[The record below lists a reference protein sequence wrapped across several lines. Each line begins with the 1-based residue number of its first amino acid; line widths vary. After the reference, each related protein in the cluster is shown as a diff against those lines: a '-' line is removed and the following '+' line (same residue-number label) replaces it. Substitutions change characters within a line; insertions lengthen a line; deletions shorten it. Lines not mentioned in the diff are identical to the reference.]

1 MLTLPGTY
9 RLDAVFPVRYN
20 KQICQQGSGD
30 GVVCATDGTG
40 NNAKDGLWIGGK
52 DFGVCEVGRGQHRCH
67 TGILH
72 ANFYGQC
79 AFLCLVEMKQFSYQI
94 ACGIS

>member
-1 MLTLPGTY
+1 MCVNDGCSLSSGAMTALCYSVLSGELSQSMLSPAFDVFASLPGTY

-40 NNAKDGLWIGGK
+40 NNTKDGLWIG
-52 DFGVCEVGRGQHRCH
+52 
-67 TGILH
+67 
-72 ANFYGQC
+72 
-79 AFLCLVEMKQFSYQI
+79 
-94 ACGIS
+94 